1 MHSNRKNFIKI
12 ISWIFFLLCLFAAA
26 SFTGCDPALFISRR
40 AHLSDLAADMLRPD
54 LSYFPKIL
62 LPLFYTIQMS
72 VTGTV
77 IGSALALVV
86 SPLGALSLRF
96 PSWARRMLRLMIQV
110 LRSFP
115 ALILALAATFLFG
128 LGTFAGTFAITL
140 YTFAIMTKLTYE
152 DAEHADTAPYEALI
166 SMGCARFPA
175 FVHAVLPEIL
185 PAFLTNALYLFET
198 NVRHSSI
205 LGYVGAGGIGLI
217 LNEKISWRE
226 FHKVG
231 TILLLLFL
239 TVCVIESAN
248 RYFTAVIHSGRMTKL
263 FSTRNVISPKN
274 VPTTDNAPKEHAAQ
288 LTQPV
293 FYIDQRILTAAD
305 TAAASSTITHQEKRQ
320 SFPGQ
325 IVLLGF
331 AALFFLCLATQTPPD
346 FSRTSSAALKSMAVG
361 LTHPDWT
368 FFFSTKKD
376 GLGYLLLET
385 ICIAIV
391 GTSIGAVL
399 AAPLAFLNTRR
410 FVPAPIAFLFNLLIM
425 AIRSIPFLI
434 YGLIFIR
441 VSGPGAFTGVLT
453 LAVCSIG
460 LLTKRFTECLE
471 AIDPGPYR
479 ALLAMGVHPVPAIC
493 HSVLPQIA
501 PAFFS
506 AVLYRFDVNIR
517 EASVLGLV
525 GAGGI
530 GAPLIFAMNQYDW
543 NKAGAIL
550 LGLILLVWAVDM
562 MSSHR

>member
-1 MHSNRKNFIKI
+1 MHSNRKKYIKI
-12 ISWIFFLLCLFAAA
+12 TGWILFLLCLYAAA
-26 SFTGCDPALFISRR
+26 SFTGCDPALFISRSS
-40 AHLSDLAADMLRPD
+40 HLSDLAADMMRPD

-62 LPLFYTIQMS
+62 LPLFYTVQMS

-77 IGSALALVV
+77 IGSALALIFSPFGAV
-86 SPLGALSLRF
+86 SLHF
-96 PSWARRMLRLMIQV
+96 PSWARRTLRLLIQV

-152 DAEHADTAPYEALI
+152 DAEHADTAPYQALLA
-166 SMGCARFPA
+166 MGCARFPA

-217 LNEKISWRE
+217 LNEKISWQE

-248 RYFTAVIHSGRMTKL
+248 RYFTAVIHSGQIKQLHSARGRM
-263 FSTRNVISPKN
+263 I
-274 VPTTDNAPKEHAAQ
+274 
-288 LTQPV
+288 
-293 FYIDQRILTAAD
+293 
-305 TAAASSTITHQEKRQ
+305 
-320 SFPGQ
+320 
-325 IVLLGF
+325 LLGF
-331 AALFFLCLATQTPPD
+331 AALFLFCLATQIPPD
-346 FSRTSSAALKSMAVG
+346 FSRTSSAALKSMASG

-368 FFFSTKKD
+368 FFFSAKKD

-410 FVPAPIAFLFNLLIM
+410 FVPATAAFLFNLLIM

-471 AIDPGPYR
+471 AIDPSPYR
-479 ALLAMGVHPVPAIC
+479 ALLAMGVHPVPAVF
-493 HSVLPQIA
+493 HSVLPQIT

-530 GAPLIFAMNQYDW
+530 GAPLVFAMNQYDW
-543 NKAGAIL
+543 NKSGAIL
-550 LGLILLVWAVDM
+550 FGLIILVWGVDM
-562 MSSHR
+562 MSSHK

>member
-1 MHSNRKNFIKI
+1 MYRNRKKYIKPAG
-12 ISWIFFLLCLFAAA
+12 WILFLLCFYAAA
-26 SFTGCDPALFISRR
+26 SFTGCDPALFISRSS
-40 AHLSDLAADMLRPD
+40 HLSDLAADMMRPD

-62 LPLFYTIQMS
+62 LPLFYTVQMS

-77 IGSALALVV
+77 TGSALALIV
-86 SPLGALSLRF
+86 SPFGAVSLHF
-96 PSWARRMLRLMIQV
+96 PSWARRLLRLLIQI

-152 DAEHADTAPYEALI
+152 DAEHADTAPYQALI

-175 FVHAVLPEIL
+175 FIHAVLPEIL

-248 RYFTAVIHSGRMTKL
+248 RYFTAVIHSGQIAEL
-263 FSTRNVISPKN
+263 FSGRKDLSKKTRISG
-274 VPTTDNAPKEHAAQ
+274 
-288 LTQPV
+288 
-293 FYIDQRILTAAD
+293 RMIL
-305 TAAASSTITHQEKRQ
+305 
-320 SFPGQ
+320 F
-325 IVLLGF
+325 GF
-331 AALFFLCLATQTPPD
+331 AVLFLFCLATQTPPD
-346 FSRTSSAALKSMAVG
+346 FSRTSAAALKSMAAR
-361 LTHPDWT
+361 LTHPDWS
-368 FFFSTKKD
+368 FFFSAKKD

-391 GTSIGAVL
+391 GTAIGAFL
-399 AAPLAFLNTRR
+399 AAPLAFSQHKIALSLLRPR
-410 FVPAPIAFLFNLLIM
+410 FFFNLIIM
-425 AIRSIPFLI
+425 AIRSIPFPDLMV
-434 YGLIFIR
+434 LIFIR

-479 ALLAMGVHPVPAIC
+479 ALLAMGVHPVPAVF

-501 PAFFS
+501 PAFCS

-550 LGLILLVWAVDM
+550 LGLILLVWGVDIL
-562 MSSHR
+562 SSRR

>member
-1 MHSNRKNFIKI
+1 MYRNRKKYIKPAG
-12 ISWIFFLLCLFAAA
+12 WILFLLCFYAAA
-26 SFTGCDPALFISRR
+26 SFTGCDPALFISRSS
-40 AHLSDLAADMLRPD
+40 HLSDLAADMMRPD

-62 LPLFYTIQMS
+62 LPLFYTVQMS

-77 IGSALALVV
+77 IGSALALIV
-86 SPLGALSLRF
+86 SPFGAVSLHF
-96 PSWARRMLRLMIQV
+96 PSWARRLLRLLIQV

-152 DAEHADTAPYEALI
+152 DAEHADTAPYQALR

-205 LGYVGAGGIGLI
+205 LGYVGAGGI

-248 RYFTAVIHSGRMTKL
+248 RYFTSMIHSGQIAEL
-263 FSTRNVISPKN
+263 FSGSKDLSKRTCVSGRM
-274 VPTTDNAPKEHAAQ
+274 
-288 LTQPV
+288 
-293 FYIDQRILTAAD
+293 IL
-305 TAAASSTITHQEKRQ
+305 
-320 SFPGQ
+320 F
-325 IVLLGF
+325 GF
-331 AALFFLCLATQTPPD
+331 AVLFLFCLAAQTPPD
-346 FSRTSSAALKSMAVG
+346 FSRTSAAALKSMAAG

-368 FFFSTKKD
+368 FFFSTEKD

-391 GTSIGAVL
+391 GTSIGAFL
-399 AAPLAFLNTRR
+399 SAPLAFLNTRR
-410 FVPAPIAFLFNLLIM
+410 FVPAPAAFFFNLIIM

-501 PAFFS
+501 PAFCS
-506 AVLYRFDVNIR
+506 AILYRFDVNIR

-550 LGLILLVWAVDM
+550 LGLILLVWGVDIL
-562 MSSHR
+562 SSRR

>member
-1 MHSNRKNFIKI
+1 MHNTRKNYIKLI
-12 ISWIFFLLCLFAAA
+12 GWILFLLCFYAAA
-26 SFTGCDPALFISRR
+26 SFTGCDPALFISRGS
-40 AHLSDLAADMLRPD
+40 HLSDLAADMMRPD

-77 IGSALALVV
+77 IGSVLALIF
-86 SPLGALSLRF
+86 SPFGAVSLRF
-96 PSWARRMLRLMIQV
+96 PVWARRILRLLIQI

-152 DAEHADTAPYEALI
+152 DAEHADTAPYRALI

-175 FVHAVLPEIL
+175 FIHAILPEIL
-185 PAFLTNALYLFET
+185 PAFLTNVLYLFET

-217 LNEKISWRE
+217 LNEKISWRD
-226 FHKVG
+226 FNKVG

-239 TVCVIESAN
+239 TVCVIESVN
-248 RYFTAVIHSGRMTKL
+248 RYFTAVIHSGQITKL
-263 FSTRNVISPKN
+263 FSNGSKNSPQNVSIS
-274 VPTTDNAPKEHAAQ
+274 
-288 LTQPV
+288 
-293 FYIDQRILTAAD
+293 
-305 TAAASSTITHQEKRQ
+305 
-320 SFPGQ
+320 GQ
-325 IVLLGF
+325 IILLGF
-331 AALFFLCLATQTPPD
+331 AALFLFCLVTQTPPD
-346 FSRTSSAALKSMAVG
+346 FSRTSSAALKSMAYG

-410 FVPAPIAFLFNLLIM
+410 FVPAPVAFLFNLLIM

-479 ALLAMGVHPVPAIC
+479 ALLAMGVHPVPAVC

-501 PAFFS
+501 PAFCS

-550 LGLILLVWAVDM
+550 LGLIILVWGVDM
-562 MSSHR
+562 ISSRE